1 MPLPASRA
9 APAPSQAARGAHVVL
24 RLREAQQAVLRLAAH
39 VHLQVPRVQ
48 RGEPLSVLAPLR
60 VEERR
65 HRAELQAQQTGPV
78 VWGFI
83 FGSPVLV
90 SRRRASIVERRA
102 LERRL
107 DGARGERLGHLRD
120 GLDPARGGVDVP
132 RGRAFAVLDVSRPVR
147 VGGTRRALRIGL
159 ARSRRALPLGLAAQ
173 VREDRRRVSPPR
185 ALRVR
190 RERRRA
196 RLARLALLHHLLL
209 ETAVRLEERLGG
221 KPHLGVGG
229 GGGGRAARLRVQ
241 RLAALASRRVKTR
254 LVLPP
259 LRLERLRVLGSLRG
273 EPRVELRLLFSPLAL
288 ARQVSLAALRFA
300 RRLGSA
306 RVQLQPRLALGEPQD
321 RRRLRVAL
329 LGVRLRLAE
338 RLPLRLQAAVL
349 AALRVREPRRLRR
362 IRSRGVRVRSGSAV
376 RGMNRSPVAPAR
388 VRRRPF
394 PNRETSRGARRRKL
408 SRNALDVVARL
419 SRRRKTEGEAH
430 AFVIDADGDR
440 RRRRDRR
447 RLERTRRVVLRD
459 PFPRRRRLGETAR
472 RHPERIASRGLSLS
486 LSLARVSRGKRR
498 LFVFALFVIV
508 GLYVILVVSSVG
520 VARLDGPR
528 GRTLRHPSMHLRPR
542 RGRRGRGRVGS
553 EALAPG
559 EVQKGAHLGQV
570 RFARRAHRLELEP
583 HAPHRAAQIGGVVDR
598 CFRNRFFDFSA
609 GVVHARKRG
618 TERVERDVHGRARA
632 HEAEASFAA
641 FARGF
646 LGGFIFQPRR

>member
-1 MPLPASRA
+1 VPLPASSA

-60 VEERR
+60 VEESR

-90 SRRRASIVERRA
+90 SRRRASSVERRA

-107 DGARGERLGHLRD
+107 DGARGERLSHLRD

-173 VREDRRRVSPPR
+173 VREDRRGVPAPR

-209 ETAVRLEERLGG
+209 EPTVRLEERLGG

-229 GGGGRAARLRVQ
+229 GCGGRAARLRVQ
-241 RLAALASRRVKTR
+241 RLAALASRRVQTR

-259 LRLERLRVLGSLRG
+259 LRFERLRVLGSLHG
-273 EPRVELRLLFSPLAL
+273 EPRVELRLLVPPLAL

-329 LGVRLRLAE
+329 LGVHLLLAE
-338 RLPLRLQAAVL
+338 RLPLRLQTAVL

-376 RGMNRSPVAPAR
+376 RGMNRRPVAPAR

-394 PNRETSRGARRRKL
+394 PNRETSRGARRQKL
-408 SRNALDVVARL
+408 PRNALDVVARL

-430 AFVIDADGDR
+430 SFIDADGDR

-447 RLERTRRVVLRD
+447 RLERTRRVALRG

-472 RHPERIASRGLSLS
+472 RHPERTASHFLGFARG
-486 LSLARVSRGKRR
+486 GKRR
-498 LFVFALFVIV
+498 RALFVGRV
-508 GLYVILVVSSVG
+508 FSASLAVSSVSSVSS
-520 VARLDGPR
+520 VARLDGPLAR
-528 GRTLRHPSMHLRPR
+528 PAMHLRPR

-559 EVQKGAHLGQV
+559 EVQEGAHLGQV
-570 RFARRAHRLELEP
+570 RFSRRAHRLELEP
-583 HAPHRAAQIGGVVDR
+583 HAPHRAAQIGGVDR
-598 CFRNRFFDFSA
+598 FQFRFRVRLRVSA
-609 GVVHARKRG
+609 GVVYAWKRG

-632 HEAEASFAA
+632 HEASFAA

-646 LGGFIFQPRR
+646 LGGFVFQPRR